1 LKKKYKIC
9 LAASAGGHLQ
19 ELLNIVGKSNFDTF
33 LLTFKSKVIMS
44 STPSY
49 RRVYFLADASVN
61 FFSLIINF
69 FQSFFIFMRERPSL
83 VISTGAGVALPFMIL
98 SKIFLRKI
106 IYIELS
112 CQIAKPSKTGRV
124 AYYLADRFYIQHEPL
139 KLFYPNSILVKRF
152 SND

>member
-1 LKKKYKIC
+1 
-9 LAASAGGHLQ
+9 
-19 ELLNIVGKSNFDTF
+19 
-33 LLTFKSKVIMS
+33 
-44 STPSY
+44 
-49 RRVYFLADASVN
+49 
-61 FFSLIINF
+61 
-69 FQSFFIFMRERPSL
+69 MRERPSL